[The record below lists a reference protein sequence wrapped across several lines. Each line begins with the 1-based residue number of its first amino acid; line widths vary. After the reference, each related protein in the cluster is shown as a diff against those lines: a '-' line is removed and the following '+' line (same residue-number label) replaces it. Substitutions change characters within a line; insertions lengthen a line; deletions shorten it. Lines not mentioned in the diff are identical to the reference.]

1 MNLETLQNNI
11 GNSFKNEDLLKEAL
25 THRSYVNENAAW
37 PLRNNERL
45 EFLGDA
51 VLELC
56 VTEDLFERYGNREEG
71 DLTIYRAALVNSK
84 MLSRIAR
91 EIGLDKEMLASK
103 GEVKEISNGG
113 GENILGDG
121 VEALIGSIYLD
132 GEFELA
138 RKFVRRFVMVHIED
152 VIKNGAKDAKS
163 KIQEITQE
171 KYSVTP
177 VYKVIEESGPAH
189 QKVFKVGLYLKDELR
204 SEGRGNSKQTAELQA
219 AEKLLSVL
227 EP

>member
-1 MNLETLQNNI
+1 MNLETLQSNI
-11 GNSFKNEDLLKEAL
+11 GNVFKSEDLLKEAL
-25 THRSYVNENAAW
+25 THRSYVNENANW
-37 PLRNNERL
+37 PFRNNERL

-71 DLTIYRAALVNSK
+71 DMTIYRAALVNSK

-103 GEVKEISNGG
+103 GEIKEISNGG

-121 VEALIGSIYLD
+121 VEALIGSIYIDSGLVN
-132 GEFELA
+132 A

-152 VIKNGAKDAKS
+152 
-163 KIQEITQE
+163 
-171 KYSVTP
+171 
-177 VYKVIEESGPAH
+177 
-189 QKVFKVGLYLKDELR
+189 
-204 SEGRGNSKQTAELQA
+204 
-219 AEKLLSVL
+219 
-227 EP
+227 

>member
-11 GNSFKNEDLLKEAL
+11 GNLFKSEDLLKEAL
-25 THRSYVNENAAW
+25 THRSYLNENASW
-37 PLRNNERL
+37 PFRNNERL

-56 VTEDLFERYGNREEG
+56 VTEDLFERYGNKEEG
-71 DLTIYRAALVNSK
+71 HLTIYRAALVNSK

-103 GEVKEISNGG
+103 GEIKEIGNGG

-132 GEFELA
+132 RGFEPS

-152 VIKNGAKDAKS
+152 VVKNGAKDAKS
-163 KIQEITQE
+163 QIQEITQE
-171 KYSVTP
+171 KHSVTP

-189 QKVFKVGLYLKDELR
+189 QKIFKVGLYLGDDLR
-204 SEGRGNSKQTAELQA
+204 SEGRGNSKQNAELEA
-219 AEKLLSVL
+219 AEKLLRVL